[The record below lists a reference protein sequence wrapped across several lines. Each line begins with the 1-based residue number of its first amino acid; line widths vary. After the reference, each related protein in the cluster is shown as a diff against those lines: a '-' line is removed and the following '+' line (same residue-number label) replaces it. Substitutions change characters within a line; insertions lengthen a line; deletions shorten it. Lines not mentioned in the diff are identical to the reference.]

1 MARIAPLIERLPGDR
16 RESQKAWHDQ
26 GCVCSPQRRCA
37 LGMGDALLERIL
49 RRINTTSQEEVL
61 KKIAPLTGIRRH
73 KVLEIRR
80 RIAEGTYDLADRLD
94 GVVEQVLEVTRSTWE
109 CQPPDAQR
117 RCGQGVETCV
127 ARLCYLAPDRCASRR

>member
-1 MARIAPLIERLPGDR
+1 MARIAPLIERQPGDR

-61 KKIAPLTGIRRH
+61 KKISPLAGIRWH
-73 KVLEIRR
+73 KVLDIRR
-80 RIAEGTYDLADRLD
+80 RIAGGTYDVADRLD

-109 CQPPDAQR
+109 RQP
-117 RCGQGVETCV
+117 GVDTCV
-127 ARLCYLAPDRCASRR
+127 ARLCYLAPNRCASRR